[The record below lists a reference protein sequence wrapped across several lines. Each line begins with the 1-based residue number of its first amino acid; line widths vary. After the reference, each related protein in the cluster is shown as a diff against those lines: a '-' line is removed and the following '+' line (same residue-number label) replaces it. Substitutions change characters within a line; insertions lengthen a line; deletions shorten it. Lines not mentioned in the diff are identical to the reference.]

1 MTSVTEIRKAGTI
14 MVVDDDPDILN
25 VVCLL
30 LRENAY
36 TTIPCRSGAGA
47 LEKLLH
53 ASVDVV
59 LTDIKMPDGLSGIDL
74 LDQLHILYPEVPVI
88 LMTAYADL
96 NTAID
101 AIKKGAFDFIQKPYK
116 QEQLIYSV
124 EKALKYKILTEME
137 KDYRK
142 ILEEFNREIETLIS
156 ERTMNLMALTV
167 ADKVRNP
174 ATVIGGLCRQMMASG
189 DVPDKFAGY
198 LTDINEEAGK
208 LEKIVTDFQALLKS
222 RESLFTHENLNEVVS
237 GVISVIEKELHR
249 KEVVFGLSLSEQP
262 LKINMQRNLL
272 GIAIFHLLR
281 NAMEATRKGDMISV
295 STAQESGLAVLRIAD
310 TGSGIAEEILDR
322 IFEPFFSTKLH
333 SFGMGLPLVKQIVT
347 EHLGK
352 IEVESDIGKGTSF
365 SLKFPMRWKQD
376 TADRDNYLQSQQEKD

>member
-1 MTSVTEIRKAGTI
+1 MASMTEIRKAGTI
-14 MVVDDDPDILN
+14 MVVDDNPDILK

-30 LRENAY
+30 LKENAY
-36 TTIPCRSGAGA
+36 ETIPCGSGAVA
-47 LEKLLH
+47 LEKLQH
-53 ASVDVV
+53 TSVDVV
-59 LTDIKMPDGLSGIDL
+59 LTDIKMPGGLSGIDL
-74 LDQLHILYPEVPVI
+74 LDQLHLLYPEVPVI
-88 LMTAYADL
+88 LMTGFADL

-174 ATVIGGLCRQMMASG
+174 ATVIGGLCRQMMETG
-189 DVPDKFAGY
+189 DVPEKFAGY

-208 LEKIVTDFQALLKS
+208 LEKIVTDFQALLKC
-222 RESLFTHENLNEVVS
+222 RESLFTYENLNEVVS
-237 GVISVIEKELHR
+237 GVISVVEKELRR
-249 KEVVFGLSLSEQP
+249 KEVAFALSLSEQP
-262 LKINMQRNLL
+262 LKMNMQLNLL
-272 GIAIFHLLR
+272 RIAIFHLLR

-295 STAQESGLAVLRIAD
+295 STTQESGSAVLRIAD
-310 TGSGIAEEILDR
+310 TGSGIAEEILDK
-322 IFEPFFSTKLH
+322 IFDPFFSTKLH

-352 IEVESDIGKGTSF
+352 IEVESAISQGTSF
-365 SLKFPMRWKQD
+365 SLKFPMRWQQD
-376 TADRDNYLQSQQEKD
+376 PRAKEKYL